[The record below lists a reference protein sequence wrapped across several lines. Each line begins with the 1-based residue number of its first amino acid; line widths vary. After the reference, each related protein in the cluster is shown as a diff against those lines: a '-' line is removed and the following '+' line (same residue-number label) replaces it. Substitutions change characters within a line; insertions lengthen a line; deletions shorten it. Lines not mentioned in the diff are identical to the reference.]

1 MASYLTHIPMYLLP
15 QFRSFSLLSAAEHP
29 RNCSSPQAVVVLP
42 FCNSDFSSLFTK
54 RFPLVPH
61 LQLHCPSSC
70 PELRQT
76 PNTKLTADSSA
87 VSKPVP
93 LSYDSCESFTSPC
106 QLCEVT
112 EANTVLWF
120 PYFPRACCCRLL
132 SCLACVQLSGCE
144 NCLESNVRALRGLM
158 NCRFNLR

>member
-15 QFRSFSLLSAAEHP
+15 QFRSFSLRSAAEHP

-42 FCNSDFSSLFTK
+42 FCNSNFYSVFTK

-70 PELRQT
+70 PELRKT
-76 PNTKLTADSSA
+76 PNAKLTAASSA
-87 VSKPVP
+87 VSKPAP
-93 LSYDSCESFTSPC
+93 LLYDSCESFTSPC

-112 EANTVLWF
+112 EGNTVLLI
-120 PYFPRACCCRLL
+120 PILPSSLL
-132 SCLACVQLSGCE
+132 LQTTELPGVCSAFWMRKLLGK
-144 NCLESNVRALRGLM
+144 
-158 NCRFNLR
+158 